1 MSNVKT
7 FTDADVAG
15 KRVLCRVDFNVPLD
29 GTTVTDDTR
38 IRAAL
43 PTIESLMKRGAK
55 VVLCSHL
62 GRPEGTGYQ
71 AEFSLKP
78 VAEYLSKVLGEPVAF
93 AEDTIGESAKA
104 TVASLGNGD
113 VCLL

>member
-38 IRAAL
+38 ISR
-43 PTIESLMKRGAK
+43 T
-55 VVLCSHL
+55 SHH
-62 GRPEGTGYQ
+62 RVFDE
-71 AEFSLKP
+71 AWR
-78 VAEYLSKVLGEPVAF
+78 
-93 AEDTIGESAKA
+93 
-104 TVASLGNGD
+104 
-113 VCLL
+113 